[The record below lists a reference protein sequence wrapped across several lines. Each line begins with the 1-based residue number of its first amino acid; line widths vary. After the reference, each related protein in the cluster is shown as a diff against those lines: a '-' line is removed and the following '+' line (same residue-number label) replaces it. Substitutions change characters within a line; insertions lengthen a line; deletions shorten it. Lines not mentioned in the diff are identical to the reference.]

1 MYPEETKLSRPSL
14 PSQVL
19 PPTER
24 LSRRRQ
30 VRLFGRLF
38 SSFLFVLLLVLGVL
52 YFSLDPFRLP
62 TGLKVE
68 GNSLID
74 AEAFRS
80 LDGLSTKSSL
90 LFLDKGKL
98 SAEVLSDTDGVLSSF
113 ALEGNLFSLTA
124 EVEEVVPLFKDE
136 EDNLYFDN
144 GMTLPQYE
152 EKLRQSGFSETD
164 VTNILSRINENF
176 SSFLLPHGPL
186 SMTGNWKTLFSEREN
201 FSSFQ
206 GTSFSFFSGKGDIT
220 LLGIEFPYCTTADF
234 GSVSNVL
241 IEEKETSNLFLI
253 KEVPVSS
260 LGTFLSKESI
270 PEMSSNLQR
279 LWEEGLPEETYSFAD
294 APDVSYPCYSLV
306 YQE

>member
-176 SSFLLPHGPL
+176 SSF
-186 SMTGNWKTLFSEREN
+186 
-201 FSSFQ
+201 Q